1 MDACELEDS
10 QLPAPGLSLQ
20 NGSRAVAYEDLDERA
35 VHMPRDSFKIIFD
48 RACRLGFDK
57 VAEEGGV
64 AFRIATMC
72 SGTDGP
78 ILALREFAEAATGC
92 GYFGVLRYD
101 HVFSVEIDPFKQAFI
116 ERNAPPSG
124 PIFRNVIDVGRPG
137 AVQAMTAS
145 GAMAAIPTDIDIL
158 ITGSSCVDFSVLNAQ
173 RENMKDNS
181 GLQKLFKEFKKRGIT
196 DVIGQED
203 PVAKEVVEGLI
214 EIFENIDKEK
224 GESTRTLLS
233 VLLYVHAHRPKIVIL
248 ENVTKAP
255 WDQFKGFWLPAIGYS
270 AAVVQVDSKN
280 FLVPQTRQRKYL
292 VAVDGR
298 RYGDGAS
305 QIVNEWA
312 ELMAPS
318 QWFKNPP
325 DLQRF
330 LLPPSDPRVLQARFQ
345 LERTLLSKPKKDV
358 EAVVCQNDHRL
369 ARRNEGLG
377 DTHPY
382 TRLDARGNVVPR
394 EESWRGYIS
403 VITMRMQDLLDITC
417 LRGYNRGF
425 DFTFKLLVLD
435 LGQNVDRQSTRL
447 GVMPC
452 ILPSCDPFLSF
463 YGRPV
468 LGLECLAVQGIPIDR
483 ISISVEK
490 EAQLKD
496 LAGNAMTTTVAG
508 AAILCAIIAERSFIY
523 ANDFDFP
530 VNPVDPSTQPLASSS
545 IIPTVDANY
554 SPTADASRMEWQNA
568 LFDTLHS
575 KLVVGFLTDL
585 CAQGR
590 RNCLC
595 DAFRKHQHTGTY
607 WRCDDCDEI
616 RCESCTGN
624 PDHKF
629 DKLHPV
635 DATRFIDKSMA
646 YQIAT
651 VAFPAHL
658 FVDMTKLDVDVLDGP
673 DDEQFRHHRAALQAA
688 IKKCCGSKHYFQTS
702 LKIRED
708 ITVTYDSVDSYI
720 TLVVTEKEL
729 TWSFHVRQSYLNHTD
744 PAMDQSEANQNA
756 AYQLNS
762 LQYDLRKPLLKAK
775 LYIQQEVGIQ
785 IAQEPMRFSPGPG
798 SSEGFRQ
805 HIVGVPGYPHL
816 MDQVAENICGD
827 FHFTNACAT
836 PFGVLYTRKDEGR
849 SRVYHMLNTNSTTA
863 AGSDRWV
870 LTSNPRK
877 LEPDESRDIICTFS
891 KDFAHIKEGADQ
903 QAAQELLAT
912 LPGVWIPLKPDC
924 RLAISDRDSAL
935 AVRFSNLAELSAGLG
950 NCQSSI
956 PSILVRFDNT
966 NMHYPVKS
974 LPAQWTASQDP
985 ADEGNEPWVPVANH
999 EAKDALALFS
1009 SAINKIKGTSEY
1021 SNQIRSLNVRNI
1033 PLDAN
1038 NPCHS
1043 CSPEPAKVL
1052 HSWDKD
1058 GNIKRVE
1065 DEQMAARTERDL
1077 RQRPTSYEIQAWM
1090 KPDVGG
1096 VGRLSILNFRILL
1109 RPVALAHRAHGHFP
1123 KNKDLMSTF
1132 VRSLEGNGTF
1142 DVQFEYR
1149 DPSLKELRPFKQSL
1163 APVREGDFPLGI
1175 ARQPPSFARNGMALR
1190 RDQLE
1195 AVQWMLKREHANETF
1210 TEKEFEECLLPSV
1223 NVRLHAT
1230 ASVENLARG
1239 GVLAHDI
1246 GYGKTVVT
1254 LGLIDFSTANPENEA
1269 NSVRDRTM
1277 WLGDTSLIHL
1287 KATLVIVPPHIVNQ
1301 WAREAI
1307 EFVGGYSR
1315 RHEKGFLT
1323 AHVITRPT
1331 DVVREKMIAADII
1344 IVSSTFIC
1352 SDKNMEKLAA
1362 VSKLPPI
1369 HYKKSALKG
1378 RDYNDWYYEVVET
1391 IRHSGFDFGNPDSVS
1406 KMQLDSALQGRR
1418 DAINDWTQ
1426 QAVDNSVGS
1435 SDRKTQQT
1443 ARKSSKK
1450 KAPGS
1455 STNSKA
1461 KAVVAIDILEV
1472 FKKAELLEMYTFQ
1485 RAVLDE
1491 FSYEN
1496 TPVAAFLQ
1504 NAVASAKWILSGTPP
1519 TADLGR
1525 ICEIGTL
1532 LNVHVARTAPSMP
1545 AYFPKVTAGPRVSDQ
1560 TNAEKYYSYTE
1571 PLSAQL
1577 AIERHEQGHDFI
1589 SQLFRKNKTDVN
1601 NLRVEEYMCFAPMQ
1615 PQEAFLYHLVQQLLC
1630 DAKFDIQDMSCH
1642 FALLVQDVLDKEK
1655 AAGSG
1660 SKVKACGK
1668 SLWSD
1673 AIDVLL
1679 LLSSTSVS
1687 HSYSGFQAMKWIGDA
1702 DKLTLR
1708 ALSSRACRATAMYV
1722 DRCSQILASQFDQMV
1737 YLADLIE
1744 KDDTE
1749 RTATWKAKQEA
1760 YMGHMRDI
1768 IDIFKH
1774 DKAEVRDGGPAVFGP
1789 ADWWLLQEGDD
1800 LPMAE
1805 LQDLV
1810 QRWID
1815 PAVDGTVSTKDDVIR
1830 IIRAKQLNPNQ
1841 RLHHAMTLGAGLKKD
1856 DVLDDALVR
1865 LKKHLVKGL
1874 AKDGFEFGVQLPPH
1888 RPRKGHEITPRGQKI
1903 DETLNC
1909 FMLVIQSIQAGIKTT
1924 VEAWRHQGFVLK
1936 EDCLQKKQFDA
1947 YDNLPLKCFGCR
1959 DIIKETQRGLLSIA
1973 CGHTL
1978 CTSCHGKFQES
1989 GVRVCPVE
1997 GCQAFSQGAFV
2008 PWDTLLAKGNDID
2021 TDLEEVSGS
2030 KILEMEKI
2038 ILDEVGEDEKVLI
2051 FAAYAGIK
2059 SEIYAQLFDGMD
2071 DSVGVYMTNGGD
2083 RDSQIIDS
2091 FKKHQGKAVLIQ
2103 SLMSSES
2110 AGTNLTE
2117 ANHVIFAG
2125 VLFTDSD
2132 NYTMYMNQAKGRV
2145 IRQGQTREVSI
2156 YHLVS
2161 PATLE
2166 FDIFNQR
2173 QGGKIRDWG
2182 HPHGRIRL
2190 PVPHDARV
2198 DPAYPLRYR
2207 PYLEE
2212 AAVEKLLRS
2221 VEFEEFES

>member
-1 MDACELEDS
+1 
-10 QLPAPGLSLQ
+10 
-20 NGSRAVAYEDLDERA
+20 
-35 VHMPRDSFKIIFD
+35 
-48 RACRLGFDK
+48 
-57 VAEEGGV
+57 
-64 AFRIATMC
+64 MC

-78 ILALREFAEAATGC
+78 ILALREFAEAATGR
-92 GYFGVLRYD
+92 GYFGALHYD

-124 PIFRNVIDVGRPG
+124 PIFRNVMDVGSPG

-158 ITGSSCVDFSVLNAQ
+158 IAGSSCVDFSALNIQ
-173 RENMKDNS
+173 RENMKNTS
-181 GLQKLFKEFKKRGIT
+181 GLQKLFEQFKERGIT
-196 DVIGQED
+196 DVLGQED
-203 PVAKEVVEGLI
+203 PIAKEVVEGLK
-214 EIFENIDKEK
+214 ELFENIDGEK
-224 GESTRTLLS
+224 GESTKTFLS
-233 VLLYVHAHRPKIVIL
+233 VLLYVNAHRPKIVVL
-248 ENVTKAP
+248 EN
-255 WDQFKGFWLPAIGYS
+255 GLWLPAIGYS

-312 ELMAPS
+312 KLMDPS
-318 QWFKNPP
+318 QWFKSPP

-369 ARRNEGLG
+369 ARRKEGLG
-377 DTHPY
+377 DTQPY

-417 LRGYNRGF
+417 LRGYIRGF

-435 LGQNVDRQSTRL
+435 LGQNVDRQSNRL

-508 AAILCAIIAERSFIY
+508 AAILCAIIAERRFVVK
-523 ANDFDFP
+523 ARNHK
-530 VNPVDPSTQPLASSS
+530 
-545 IIPTVDANY
+545 
-554 SPTADASRMEWQNA
+554 MEWQNA

-585 CAQGR
+585 CAKAR

-624 PDHKF
+624 PEHNF

-635 DATRFIDKSMA
+635 DATRFIDKSVA
-646 YQIAT
+646 HQIAT

-658 FVDMTKLDVDVLDGP
+658 FVDMTKLNVDVLDGP
-673 DDEQFRHHRAALQAA
+673 DEEQFRHHRAALQLA
-688 IKKCCGSKHYFQTS
+688 INKCCGSKHYFQTS

-729 TWSFHVRQSYLNHTD
+729 TWSFHVRQSYLNHTH
-744 PAMDQSEANQNA
+744 PAMDPNEVNQNA
-756 AYQLNS
+756 AHQLNS
-762 LQYDLRKPLLKAK
+762 LQYDLRKPLLKA
-775 LYIQQEVGIQ
+775 LYIQQEIGIQ
-785 IAQEPMRFSPGPG
+785 IAQEPMRFSPSPG
-798 SSEGFRQ
+798 ASEGFRQ
-805 HIVGVPGYPHL
+805 HIIGVPGYSHL

-827 FHFTNACAT
+827 FHFTNT
-836 PFGVLYTRKDEGR
+836 YEGR
-849 SRVYHMLNTNSTTA
+849 NRVYHMLNTNSTTA
-863 AGSDRWV
+863 AGSDRW
-870 LTSNPRK
+870 
-877 LEPDESRDIICTFS
+877 PDESRDIICIFP
-891 KDFAHIKEGADQ
+891 KDFAHIKE
-903 QAAQELLAT
+903 AT

-924 RLAISDRDSAL
+924 QLTISDRDSAL
-935 AVRFSNLAELSAGLG
+935 AVRFSNLAELSASPS

-966 NMHYPVKS
+966 NMHYP
-974 LPAQWTASQDP
+974 DP
-985 ADEGNEPWVPVANH
+985 ADKGNEPWVPVANH
-999 EAKDALALFS
+999 EVKDALALFS
-1009 SAINKIKGTSEY
+1009 SAINKIKRTSEY
-1021 SNQIRSLNVRNI
+1021 SNQIRSLNVPNI

-1052 HSWDKD
+1052 HSWDEK
-1058 GNIKRVE
+1058 GNIERVE

-1077 RQRPTSYEIQAWM
+1077 RQRPAPYEIQAWM
-1090 KPDVGG
+1090 RPDVGG
-1096 VGRLSILNFRILL
+1096 VGRLSILNCRILL

-1123 KNKDLMSTF
+1123 KNKDLMSTL
-1132 VRSLEGNGTF
+1132 VRLLEGNGTF
-1142 DVQFEYR
+1142 DVQFEFC

-1163 APVREGDFPLGI
+1163 APVREGDFPLGM

-1190 RDQLE
+1190 HDQLE
-1195 AVQWMLKREHANETF
+1195 AVQWMLKREHAKETF
-1210 TEKEFEECLLPSV
+1210 IEKEFEECLLPSV

-1246 GYGKTVVT
+1246 GYGKTIVT

-1301 WAREAI
+1301 WAREAAK
-1307 EFVGGYSR
+1307 FVGGDSR
-1315 RHEKGFLT
+1315 RHGNDFLT
-1323 AHVITRPT
+1323 VHKITRPT
-1331 DVVREKMIAADII
+1331 DVVREKLVAADII

-1369 HYKKSALKG
+1369 HHKKSALKG
-1378 RDYNDWYYEVVET
+1378 RDHNDWYYEAVET
-1391 IRHSGFDFGNPDSVS
+1391 IRQSGFDFDNPDSVS

-1426 QAVDNSVGS
+1426 QAADNSVGP

-1443 ARKSSKK
+1443 ARKTSKK

-1455 STNSKA
+1455 STNSRT

-1532 LNVHVARTAPSMP
+1532 LNVHVARAAPSMP
-1545 AYFPKVTAGPRVSDQ
+1545 PYFPNVTAGPRISDL
-1560 TNAEKYYSYTE
+1560 TDAEKYYSYTE

-1577 AIERHEQGHDFI
+1577 AIERHEQAHRFI
-1589 SQLFRKNKTDVN
+1589 SQLFRKNKTDVES
-1601 NLRVEEYMCFAPMQ
+1601 LRVEEYMCFTPMQ
-1615 PQEAFLYHLVQQLLC
+1615 PQEAFLYHLVQQLLY

-1642 FALLVQDVLDKEK
+1642 FGLLVQDVLNNEK

-1687 HSYSGFQAMKWIGDA
+1687 HSHSGLQAMKWIGDT
-1702 DKLTLR
+1702 DELTFS

-1774 DKAEVRDGGPAVFGP
+1774 DKAELVGDRQCLAYIKNAIVDKISRQGGPYNQSAGRDVWDISNWSERNGGPAVFGP
-1789 ADWWLLQEGDD
+1789 ADWWLLKEGDD
-1800 LPMAE
+1800 LPMTE

-1815 PAVDGTVSTKDDVIR
+1815 PAVDGPVSTKDDVIR
-1830 IIRAKQLNPNQ
+1830 IIRAKQLDPNH
-1841 RLHHAMTLGAGLKKD
+1841 RLHHAMTLGVGLKKND
-1856 DVLDDALVR
+1856 ALDDALVR
-1865 LKKHLVKGL
+1865 LKKHLADDL
-1874 AKDGFEFGVQLPPH
+1874 AKDDFEFGVQLPPH
-1888 RPRKGHEITPRGQKI
+1888 RPRKGDKVTPRGQKI

-1909 FMLVIQSIQAGIKTT
+1909 FMLVIQSIQAGIKIT

-1936 EDCLQKKQFDA
+1936 ADCLQKKQFDA

-1959 DIIKETQRGLLSIA
+1959 DIIKEVKRGLLSVA

-1978 CTSCHGKFQES
+1978 CASCHGRFRES

-2008 PWDTLLAKGNDID
+2008 PWDTLSAKGNDID
-2021 TDLEEVSGS
+2021 ADLDAVPGS
-2030 KILEMEKI
+2030 KILEMENI
-2038 ILDEVGEDEKVLI
+2038 ILDEVGDDEKVLI

-2059 SEIYAQLFDGMD
+2059 SEIHAQLFDGMD
-2071 DSVGVYMTNGGD
+2071 ESVGVYMTDGGD
-2083 RDSQIIDS
+2083 QDSQIIDS

-2145 IRQGQTREVSI
+2145 IRQGQTRKVTI
-2156 YHLVS
+2156 YHFVS
-2161 PATLE
+2161 PGTLE

-2173 QGGKIRDWG
+2173 QGGRIRNWG
-2182 HPHGRIRL
+2182 QPRGRVRL

-2198 DPAYPLRYR
+2198 DRAYPLKYR

-2212 AAVEKLLRS
+2212 SAVEKLLRS
-2221 VEFEEFES
+2221 VEFEEFEG

>member
-1 MDACELEDS
+1 
-10 QLPAPGLSLQ
+10 
-20 NGSRAVAYEDLDERA
+20 
-35 VHMPRDSFKIIFD
+35 
-48 RACRLGFDK
+48 
-57 VAEEGGV
+57 
-64 AFRIATMC
+64 MC

-78 ILALREFAEAATGC
+78 ILALREFAEAATGR
-92 GYFGVLRYD
+92 GYFGALRYD

-116 ERNAPPSG
+116 ERNAQPSG
-124 PIFRNVIDVGRPG
+124 HIFRNVIDLGRPG
-137 AVQAMTAS
+137 ALQAMTAS
-145 GAMAAIPTDIDIL
+145 GAMADIPTDIDIL
-158 ITGSSCVDFSVLNAQ
+158 IAGSSCVDFSALN
-173 RENMKDNS
+173 
-181 GLQKLFKEFKKRGIT
+181 
-196 DVIGQED
+196 
-203 PVAKEVVEGLI
+203 
-214 EIFENIDKEK
+214 
-224 GESTRTLLS
+224 GESTKTFLS

-292 VAVDGR
+292 IAVDGR

-312 ELMAPS
+312 KLMAPS

-417 LRGYNRGF
+417 LRGYVKGF

-435 LGQNVDRQSTRL
+435 LGQNVDRQSARL

-508 AAILCAIIAERSFIY
+508 AAILCAIIAERSF
-523 ANDFDFP
+523 
-530 VNPVDPSTQPLASSS
+530 V
-545 IIPTVDANY
+545 
-554 SPTADASRMEWQNA
+554 MEWQNA

-585 CAQGR
+585 CGNGR

-595 DAFRKHQHTGTY
+595 DAFRKHHHTGTY

-624 PDHKF
+624 PEHNF

-635 DATRFIDKSMA
+635 DATRFIDKSVA
-646 YQIAT
+646 YQLAT
-651 VAFPAHL
+651 AAFPAHL
-658 FVDMTKLDVDVLDGP
+658 FVDMAKINVDDILDGP
-673 DDEQFRHHRAALQAA
+673 NDEQFRHHRAALQLA
-688 IKKCCGSKHYFQTS
+688 IERCCGSKHYYQTS
-702 LKIRED
+702 LKFRED
-708 ITVTYDSVDSYI
+708 ITVTYESIDSYI

-729 TWSFHVRQSYLNHTD
+729 TWSFHVRQSYFDHAGPGMEPTD
-744 PAMDQSEANQNA
+744 ATQN
-756 AYQLNS
+756 
-762 LQYDLRKPLLKAK
+762 K
-775 LYIQQEVGIQ
+775 LYIQQEIGIQ
-785 IAQEPMRFSPGPG
+785 ILQQPLRFSPGPG
-798 SSEGFRQ
+798 PSEGFRQ
-805 HIVGVPGYPHL
+805 NIFGEPSYPHL
-816 MDQVAENICGD
+816 VDQVAENIRGD
-827 FHFTNACAT
+827 FHFANTCGT
-836 PFGVLYTRKDEGR
+836 PFGILYTRKDEGC

-863 AGSDRWV
+863 ASGDRWV

-877 LEPDESRDIICTFS
+877 LEPDELRDIICIFPDGFTHFMES
-891 KDFAHIKEGADQ
+891 AGQ
-903 QAAQELLAT
+903 QSPRVHPAT
-912 LPGVWIPLKPDC
+912 LPGVWIPLKTDC
-924 RLAISDRDSAL
+924 RLTVSDRDSAL
-935 AVRFSNLAELSAGLG
+935 TVRFSNLAEQSASLG

-966 NMHYPVKS
+966 NMHYSVKS
-974 LPAQWTASQDP
+974 LPAQWTASLQP
-985 ADEGNEPWVPVANH
+985 NNNGNEPWVPVAAH
-999 EAKDALALFS
+999 EVKDALALFS
-1009 SAINKIKGTSEY
+1009 SAVNKIKRTSEY
-1021 SNQIRSLNVRNI
+1021 SNQNRSLNVQNI
-1033 PLDAN
+1033 PLDAE

-1043 CSPEPAKVL
+1043 CSPEPTKVL
-1052 HSWDKD
+1052 HSWDEN
-1058 GNIKRVE
+1058 GNIERVE

-1077 RQRPTSYEIQAWM
+1077 RQRAAPYEIQAWM
-1090 KPDVGG
+1090 NPDVGG
-1096 VGRLSILNFRILL
+1096 AGRLSILNFRILL
-1109 RPVALAHRAHGHFP
+1109 RPVTLAHRAHGHFP

-1132 VRSLEGNGTF
+1132 VRSVQGTGTF
-1142 DVQFEYR
+1142 DVQFEFW
-1149 DPSLKELRPFKQSL
+1149 DPSLKDLRPFKQSL
-1163 APVREGDFPLGI
+1163 APIREGDFPLGI
-1175 ARQPPSFARNGMALR
+1175 ARQPPNFARKRMALR
-1190 RDQLE
+1190 NDQWE
-1195 AVQWMLKREHANETF
+1195 AVQWMLKREHSNDIF
-1210 TEKEFEECLLPSV
+1210 IEKEFEECLLPSV

-1230 ASVENLARG
+1230 ASMENLARG

-1246 GYGKTVVT
+1246 GYGKTIVT
-1254 LGLIDFSTANPENEA
+1254 LGLVDFSTANPENA
-1269 NSVRDRTM
+1269 VNSIRDRKM
-1277 WLGDTSLIHL
+1277 WVGNTSLIHL
-1287 KATLVIVPPHIVNQ
+1287 KATLVIVPPHIVSQ
-1301 WAREAI
+1301 WASEAAK
-1307 EFVGGYSR
+1307 FVGCDSR
-1315 RHEKGFLT
+1315 RHGNGFLT
-1323 AHVITRPT
+1323 VHVVTRPT
-1331 DVVREKMIAADII
+1331 DVVREKLVTADII
-1344 IVSSTFIC
+1344 IVSSSFIC
-1352 SDKNMEKLAA
+1352 ADKTMEKLAA

-1369 HYKKSALKG
+1369 HHKKSALKG
-1378 RDYNDWYYEVVET
+1378 RDHNDWYYEAVET
-1391 IRHSGFDFGNPDSVS
+1391 IRHSGFDFGNPNSMS
-1406 KMQLDSALQGRR
+1406 KMQLDTALQGRR
-1418 DAINDWTQ
+1418 DATNDWTQ
-1426 QAVDNSVGS
+1426 QVADNSVGP

-1443 ARKSSKK
+1443 ARATSKK
-1450 KAPGS
+1450 KASVPKS
-1455 STNSKA
+1455 NVKT

-1532 LNVHVARTAPSMP
+1532 LNVHVARAAPSMP
-1545 AYFPKVTAGPRVSDQ
+1545 AYFPNVTVGPRISEQ
-1560 TNAEKYYSYTE
+1560 TNAEKYHSYTE

-1577 AIERHEQGHDFI
+1577 AIERHEQAHRFI
-1589 SQLFRKNKTDVN
+1589 SHLFRKNNTDVD
-1601 NLRVEEYMCFAPMQ
+1601 NLQVEEYMCFALMQ
-1615 PQEAFLYHLVQQLLC
+1615 PQEAFVYQLVQQLLY
-1630 DAKFDIQDMSCH
+1630 DAKFDVQDMSCH
-1642 FALLVQDVLDKEK
+1642 LALLVQDVLNKEK
-1655 AAGSG
+1655 AADSG
-1660 SKVKACGK
+1660 LKVKALGK

-1687 HSYSGFQAMKWIGDA
+1687 YSHSGFQAMNWIGDT
-1702 DKLTLR
+1702 DKLTLSK
-1708 ALSSRACRATAMYV
+1708 LSSRACRATAMYL
-1722 DRCSQILASQFDQMV
+1722 DRCSQILASQFDQMI
-1737 YLADLIE
+1737 YLANLIE

-1749 RTATWKAKQEA
+1749 RNATWKAKQEA

-1774 DKAEVRDGGPAVFGP
+1774 NKAEVIGDRQCLAYIKNAIIDKVSRQGGPYQQSAERDLWDVSTWTERDGGPAVFGP
-1789 ADWWLLQEGDD
+1789 ADWWFLEEDDD
-1800 LPMAE
+1800 LPMEE
-1805 LQDLV
+1805 LKDLV
-1810 QRWID
+1810 RRWID
-1815 PAVDGTVSTKDDVIR
+1815 PAVDGQVNTKDDVIR
-1830 IIRAKQLNPNQ
+1830 AIRAKQLDSNQ
-1841 RLHHAMTLGAGLKKD
+1841 RLHQAMVLGVGLKKN
-1856 DVLDDALVR
+1856 DVFDDALVR
-1865 LKKHLVKGL
+1865 LEKHLANHL
-1874 AKDGFEFGVQLPPH
+1874 AKDDFEFGVQLPSR
-1888 RPRKGHEITPRGQKI
+1888 RPRKGRKVKPRGQEI

-1924 VEAWRHQGFVLK
+1924 VEAWRHQAFVLK

-1959 DIIKETQRGLLSIA
+1959 GIIKETQRGLLSIA

-1978 CTSCHGKFQES
+1978 CAGCHSDFQDT
-1989 GVRVCPVE
+1989 GARVCPVE
-1997 GCQAFSQGAFV
+1997 GCHAISQGAFV
-2008 PWDTLLAKGNDID
+2008 PWDTLLVKGNDINK
-2021 TDLEEVSGS
+2021 DLEVVPGS
-2030 KILEMEKI
+2030 KILEIENI
-2038 ILDEVGEDEKVLI
+2038 ILDEVEDDEKVLI

-2059 SEIYAQLFDGMD
+2059 SEIHTQLFDGVGD
-2071 DSVGVYMTNGGD
+2071 AVGVYMTDGGD
-2083 RDSQIIDS
+2083 KDSQIIDS

-2145 IRQGQTREVSI
+2145 IRQGQTRKVTI

-2161 PATLE
+2161 PGTLE

-2173 QGGKIRDWG
+2173 QGGRIRDWG
-2182 HPHGRIRL
+2182 HPHGRVRL
-2190 PVPHDARV
+2190 PVPDDARI

-2212 AAVEKLLRS
+2212 SAVEKLLRS
-2221 VEFEEFES
+2221 VEFEEFEG